1 MAEQEQNKDTAPAGP
16 TAPEEV
22 AEPSAP
28 AGVTRQ
34 SGDIEAP
41 ELFQLAVE
49 TGVRRLNRSW
59 LEMGAAG
66 FVAGMNVTFGALAA
80 GGVAGA
86 ALASF
91 GDESRL
97 FASVLGALVFPIGF
111 IFVVIGKSELF
122 TENFLVPTSA
132 VLARRERVLKLL
144 RLWALT
150 LTGNMIGAVTVAKI
164 ISLEA
169 YHGVPAIHTVDYL
182 QHHAEFLVLERDWDA
197 SFFAGLFAG
206 WLITLMTW
214 LILSAREIVAKII
227 VIWCVGFLIMMSQFN
242 HVVVNSAEVLMAIF
256 TGNEAITYAAW
267 FGGNFWPT
275 ILGNIV
281 GGLVFVTLL
290 EYLKVMRSSARWH

>member
-1 MAEQEQNKDTAPAGP
+1 MPDQDQDKAGEPASGGAPDQSEIGAAPA
-16 TAPEEV
+16 PEAVPGQE
-22 AEPSAP
+22 
-28 AGVTRQ
+28 
-34 SGDIEAP
+34 SGSV
-41 ELFQLAVE
+41 ELFREAVE

-59 LEMGAAG
+59 LEMGTSG
-66 FVAGMNVTFGALAA
+66 LVAGMNVTFGALAA

-91 GDESRL
+91 GPESRL
-97 FASVLGALVFPIGF
+97 FAGVLGAMVFPIGF
-111 IFVVIGKSELF
+111 IFVVMGKSELF

-132 VLARRERVLKLL
+132 VLARRSRVRSLL

-150 LTGNMIGAVTVAKI
+150 LTGNMIGAVIVAKI

-169 YHGVPAIHTVDYL
+169 YHGVPAVHTVDYI

-214 LILSAREIVAKII
+214 LILSARDNISKIV

-242 HVVVNSAEVLMAIF
+242 HVVVNTAEVLMAIF
-256 TGNEAITYAAW
+256 TGNVEITYGAW
-267 FGGNFWPT
+267 FGGNFLPT
-275 ILGNIV
+275 LIGNIT

-290 EYLKVMRSSARWH
+290 EYLKVLRSTVKWH